1 MTCEKEVPL
10 NADRTTVRLLRTLF
24 LIVWLLSGWSLA
36 WAQEK
41 VTLRLD
47 FIPNGYHGPFYMALD
62 KGYYREEGLDVQ
74 IGRGFGSA
82 DTIKR
87 VDAGTDTFG
96 FADFYTAVKGIAEG
110 VKIRAI
116 GAGLGDAVGC
126 IVSLRK
132 SGIRTIKELEG
143 RSLASSAGNAYL
155 LQLPSVLKAAG
166 VDMTKVNVVLMDIVV
181 KSSALV
187 AGKVDSI
194 QCVTV
199 SEVPALLSQGQDIV
213 VFEYRDHINIMGSG
227 IIASEAT
234 IRTRPEVIRKFL
246 KATYR
251 GARDFARDPTA
262 ATAIL
267 VRNHPEGSADSYT
280 GQAKASAGLWATSVA
295 KQRGFGWMDDAKM
308 QNTMEQAT
316 RDFKLERKIAARDFY
331 ANEFLPVPPI
341 K

>member
-1 MTCEKEVPL
+1 M
-10 NADRTTVRLLRTLF
+10 NANRYAVWLLRTLF
-24 LIVWLLSGWSLA
+24 VTVWLLSGCSVA
-36 WAQEK
+36 WAQDK

-47 FIPNGYHGPFYMALD
+47 FIPNGYHGPFYVALD

-87 VDAGTDTFG
+87 VDAGTDTVG
-96 FADFYTAVKGIAEG
+96 FADIYTAVKGVAEG
-110 VKIRAI
+110 AKIRAI
-116 GAGLGDAVGC
+116 GAGLGEAVGC
-126 IVSLRK
+126 IVALRK
-132 SGIRTIKELEG
+132 SGIRTIKQLEG

-166 VDMTKVNVVLMDIVV
+166 VDMSKVNVVLMDIVV

-199 SEVPALLSQGQDIV
+199 SEVPALLSQGQDLV
-213 VFEYRDHINIMGSG
+213 VFEYRDHISIMGTG
-227 IIASEAT
+227 LIASEAT
-234 IRTRPEVIRKFL
+234 TRTRPEEIRKFL

-251 GARDFARDPTA
+251 GARDFARDPAA

-267 VRNHPEGSADSYT
+267 VRSHPEGNAASYT
-280 GQAKASAGLWATSVA
+280 GQAKASAGLWATSIA
-295 KQRGFGWMDDAKM
+295 KQRGFGWMDDARM
-308 QNTMEQAT
+308 RNTMEQAT
-316 RDFKLERKIAARDFY
+316 RDFKLERKIASGDFY
-331 ANEFLPVPPI
+331 TNEFVPVPPI
-341 K
+341 R

>member
-1 MTCEKEVPL
+1 M
-10 NADRTTVRLLRTLF
+10 NANRYSIRLLHTLF
-24 LIVWLLSGWSLA
+24 LAVWLLSGWSFA

-47 FIPNGYHGPFYMALD
+47 FIPNGYHGPFYVALD

-74 IGRGFGSA
+74 IGRGFGSV

-87 VDAGTDTFG
+87 VDAGADTFG
-96 FADFYTAVKGIAEG
+96 FADLYSAVKGIAEG
-110 VKIRAI
+110 AKVRAV
-116 GAGLGDAVGC
+116 GAGLGEAVGC
-126 IVSLRK
+126 IVALRK
-132 SGIRTIKELEG
+132 SGIRTIKDLEG
-143 RSLASSAGNAYL
+143 RSVASSAGASTL
-155 LQLPSVLKAAG
+155 LQLPSVFKAAG
-166 VDMTKVNVVLMDIVV
+166 VDMSKVNVVLMDIVV

-187 AGKVDSI
+187 AGKVDSMV
-194 QCVTV
+194 CLTV
-199 SEVPALLSQGQDIV
+199 SEPPALIGQGQDIV
-213 VFEYRDHINIMGSG
+213 VFEFRNHISVAGSG

-251 GARDFARDPTA
+251 GARDFARDPAA

-267 VRNHPEGSADSYT
+267 VRYQPEGSADSYA
-280 GQAKASAGLWATSVA
+280 GQAKAGVGPWATSDA

-308 QNTMEQAT
+308 QNTLEQAT
-316 RDFKLERKIAARDFY
+316 QDFKLARKIAARDFY
-331 ANEFLPVPPI
+331 TNEFVPVPPI